1 MMMMMII
8 IIIIIIMIMITKEI
22 FTVRSLVTFN
32 KTYIIK
38 LRSLK
43 IIDLPSHIK
52 LFPM

>member
-1 MMMMMII
+1 MMMII
-8 IIIIIIMIMITKEI
+8 IIIIMIIMITKEI

-43 IIDLPSHIK
+43 IIDLPLHIK
-52 LFPM
+52 PFPI